1 MINTCRLLN
10 ACTFV
15 HARTDFE
22 KESGTKSTKMMYRN
36 LYVYSK
42 RRDMNV
48 EKCETQYLIVHK
60 IVSR

>member
-1 MINTCRLLN
+1 MINTSCLLY

-22 KESGTKSTKMMYRN
+22 KESGTKSTKMLYRN

-42 RRDMNV
+42 RSDMNV
-48 EKCETQYLIVHK
+48 EKCETQYFNCHPVHP
-60 IVSR
+60 